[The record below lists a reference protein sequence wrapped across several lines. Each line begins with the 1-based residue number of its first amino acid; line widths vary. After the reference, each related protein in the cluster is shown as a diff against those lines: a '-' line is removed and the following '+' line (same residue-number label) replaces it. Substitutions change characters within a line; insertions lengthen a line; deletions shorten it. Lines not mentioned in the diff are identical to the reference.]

1 MSSKQPFYLLTI
13 IFSAIALPI
22 AFPALARIVIDSHGQ
37 VQVSVGRVLSSSS
50 GSEGDDNSGS
60 NGSGS
65 NKEDEDK
72 SDESEKKA
80 EEERQEAAKK
90 EAEQIREQNKESET
104 ESKTGVKTKLKKED
118 DDRIKTEIRLQD
130 GTKIKTETRSDR
142 TRTDVYS
149 GATKVR
155 FEREGDRFRIKAENE
170 LGQEVKL
177 EEREADELDEDE
189 NEAVLK
195 GTIVQSGDS
204 FQLTTNGVTYT
215 LMPAEGLVLDSLV
228 GQLVE
233 VEGSPTDASPTTIT
247 VTKAKLEDETEHEI
261 VVEERADLL
270 RIRALKSKA
279 IIERLN
285 VQALTDL
292 PLSVDLA
299 TNILTVTT
307 PAGEKHVTVLPDQ
320 AVQNMLAANVIDRL
334 GGQALVEEVRQG
346 NIQTLGQVIALGL
359 RNNVPVY
366 QVQGLKE
373 HRFLGFFPVTTDVT
387 VSVSAETGE
396 VVDTDQSLG
405 DRIIDFFSVTS

>member
-1 MSSKQPFYLLTI
+1 MISLKRSPYLFVPL
-13 IFSAIALPI
+13 FLAVALLV
-22 AFPALARIVIDSHGQ
+22 AFPAFARIVIDSHGQ
-37 VQVSVGRVLSSSS
+37 VQVNSGRVLSSGSGSGGDSS
-50 GSEGDDNSGS
+50 GSGSSGSGGGEESDDDDNDSSGS
-60 NGSGS
+60 S
-65 NKEDEDK
+65 
-72 SDESEKKA
+72 
-80 EEERQEAAKK
+80 
-90 EAEQIREQNKESET
+90 T
-104 ESKTGVKTKLKKED
+104 TKLPTPTPT
-118 DDRIKTEIRLQD
+118 KTETRSSDGTRTKTEVKKDGEVRTEVRLPD
-130 GTKIKTETRSDR
+130 GTKIKTRAEEGR
-142 TRTDVYS
+142 TRTDVYQ

-155 FEREGDRFRIKAENE
+155 FERVGDRFRIKAENE
-170 LGQEVKL
+170 LGQEIKL

-189 NEAVLK
+189 NEAELRGVLVK
-195 GTIVQSGDS
+195 SGNA

-215 LMPAEGLVLDSLV
+215 LVPAEGLVLDSLV
-228 GQLVE
+228 GQFVE
-233 VEGSPTDASPTTIT
+233 VEGTPTNESPTTLTI
-247 VTKAKLEDETEHEI
+247 TKAKLEDTDETEDEI

-270 RIRALKSKA
+270 RIRALQSKV

-307 PAGEKHVTVLPDQ
+307 PAGEKQVTVLPDQ
-320 AVQNMLAANVIDRL
+320 AAQNMLAANVIDRL

-366 QVQGLKE
+366 QVQGIKD

-405 DRIIDFFSVTS
+405 DRIIDFFSVTP